1 MQQQSIRSFIS
12 HARLPSL
19 VALFTQI
26 FALGLIYILVI
37 TTELPLTLF
46 EWAVLQGLM
55 AGIVSYQL
63 KMAIWWLPIHLLFMP
78 ALIAML
84 ALGLSPLWFCAA
96 FLLLFLIY
104 GKTYRTQV
112 PLYLS
117 SQDVTHAMASL
128 LPTQRK
134 FSFIDLGSGCGG
146 LLNQLSKMQPHG
158 AYYGVEAAPLP
169 FLISKLRSISLMAKC
184 KIKWGD
190 FWQYDLSHYDVVYAY
205 LSPVPME
212 SLWQKACQEMRPGS
226 ILISNTFKIPGVE
239 PEKSIPLN
247 DFSGSTLYLWRI

>member
-1 MQQQSIRSFIS
+1 MWSFIS
-12 HARLPSL
+12 HTRLPSL
-19 VALFTQI
+19 VALISQI
-26 FALGLIYILVI
+26 FALALICILVM
-37 TTELPLTLF
+37 TTALPLTLF
-46 EWAVLQGLM
+46 EWALLQGLM
-55 AGIVSYQL
+55 AGFISYQL

-78 ALIAML
+78 AVITML
-84 ALGLSPLWFCAA
+84 ALGLSPLWFGAV
-96 FLLLFLIY
+96 FLLLFLVY

-117 SQDVTHAMASL
+117 SRDVTDAMALL

-146 LLNQLSKMQPHG
+146 LLNKLSKTQPHG

-169 FLISKLRSISLMAKC
+169 YLISKIRNLSLFSKC
-184 KIKWGD
+184 RIKWGD
-190 FWQYDLSHYDVVYAY
+190 FWQHDLSHYDVVYAY
-205 LSPVPME
+205 LSPVPMG

-226 ILISNTFKIPGVE
+226 ILISNTFRIPGVE